1 MPKRKILL
9 VDDEMDF
16 IKIMSERIKQWG
28 YEVIASLSGREAIPI
43 VKSKKPDLLI
53 LDYKMADMD
62 GIATL
67 KEIRKINKKIPVIMF
82 TAYPNEKSIQES
94 EKFGI
99 SAYVPKLSAYSDS
112 HDNLR
117 SAIKMA
123 EKTLKKESMERR
135 I

>member
-1 MPKRKILL
+1 M
-9 VDDEMDF
+9 
-16 IKIMSERIKQWG
+16 
-28 YEVIASLSGREAIPI
+28 EAIRI
-43 VKSKKPDLLI
+43 LKSKEPDLLI
-53 LDYKMADMD
+53 LDYKMGGMD

-82 TAYPNEKSIQES
+82 TAYPSELSIQES

-99 SAYVPKLSAYSDS
+99 SAYVPKLSVYSDS

-123 EKTLKKESMERR
+123 EKTIKKESMKRR

>member
-9 VDDEMDF
+9 VDDEADF
-16 IKIMSERIKQWG
+16 IKVMSERMKDWG
-28 YEVIASLSGREAIPI
+28 YEVLTSLGGRGAIPI
-43 VKSKKPDLLI
+43 VTSKKPDLLI
-53 LDYKMADMD
+53 LDYKMGGMD

-99 SAYVPKLSAYSDS
+99 SAYIPKLSVYSDS
-112 HDNLR
+112 YDNLR

-123 EKTLKKESMERR
+123 EKSIKKESMKRR
-135 I
+135 V